1 MKACR
6 SRVASVKRGRN
17 GTNKSDDEKKEQKNE
32 EHRGSGYAQMS
43 LRASRAAT
51 IEKPEKMQEATG
63 QEKQTRAREGWRER
77 DLIISELRRE
87 RLTKFS
93 LGRTYE
99 PWNRGHRKELSVRFL
114 WCARINEGN
123 ILNRGK

>member
-63 QEKQTRAREGWRER
+63 QEKQRRAREGWRER
-77 DLIISELRRE
+77 ERSDYLRVKTGAAYKILSREDL
-87 RLTKFS
+87 
-93 LGRTYE
+93 
-99 PWNRGHRKELSVRFL
+99 
-114 WCARINEGN
+114 
-123 ILNRGK
+123 